1 MTKTDRSLQVT
12 AKKVRD
18 FKIKGLIKS
27 DKNGF
32 MGYFFTMD
40 TQVLYEATPNPH
52 SMKFIVNQ
60 DIATESFEVKD
71 RTKATRSP
79 LAAKILGFPWAK
91 SVFIGQNFVTIT
103 KEDWL
108 DWDSLQ
114 KPIAEMIA
122 EHIQRGE
129 KVLLPEA
136 SKQNTAQQGEN
147 SSEEDSPV
155 IKQIKDILDKEIQPA
170 VAMDGG
176 FIEFVSYKNQT
187 VYLSLQ
193 GACAGCPSSSY
204 TLKEGIQTRLQ
215 QSIPEIKEVVS
226 V

>member
-1 MTKTDRSLQVT
+1 MAVQV
-12 AKKVRD
+12 
-18 FKIKGLIKS
+18 I
-27 DKNGF
+27 
-32 MGYFFTMD
+32 
-40 TQVLYEATPNPH
+40 YESTPNPQ

-60 DIATESFEVKD
+60 DIAEESLEITD
-71 RTKATRSP
+71 RLQSSRSP

-91 SVFIGQNFVTIT
+91 SVFIGKNFVTIT
-103 KEDWL
+103 KEEWL
-108 DWDSLQ
+108 KWDSLQ
-114 KPIAEMIA
+114 DPIADMIA

-129 KVLLPEA
+129 KVVLE
-136 SKQNTAQQGEN
+136 KQAQHNTEKDKN
-147 SSEEDSPV
+147 CSEEDSPAV
-155 IKQIKDILDKEIQPA
+155 QQIKKILDTEIQPA

-176 FIEFVSYKNQT
+176 FIEFVSYKNQI

-215 QSIPEIKEVVS
+215 QAIPEVKEVVS